1 MNTYEEKIEA
11 RKQRYEELAVK
22 KSAESAALLNKAHKM
37 ASAIPFGQPIL
48 VGHYSEKSDRAY
60 RDKIVN
66 TDHRAYEASKTA
78 DYYKDKA
85 ASVGTGGISSDD
97 PEAVQKL
104 TAKLEKLQKLQERMR
119 LANKAIRKD
128 DRQALK
134 DIGFSEKEIV
144 DLYTP
149 NFLGGLGFASFQLSN
164 NNAEIRRLEKR
175 LKNLQIKQTSAPVTE
190 THENYV
196 YKEEDNRCQFV
207 FNGKPSDTV
216 RTLLKRFSFKWSP
229 SRGAWVRQLTRNGQW
244 AAESVKER
252 IDTVE

>member
-1 MNTYEEKIEA
+1 MNAYEEKIEA

-22 KSAESAALLNKAHKM
+22 KNAESAALLTKAHDL

-48 VGHYSEKSDRAY
+48 IGHHSEKADRAY
-60 RDKIVN
+60 RKRIVS
-66 TDHRAYEASKTA
+66 TDHKAYEASKTA

-97 PEAVQKL
+97 PEAIQKL
-104 TAKLEKLQKLQERMR
+104 TAKLESLQKLQGRMR

-128 DRQALK
+128 DKQALK
-134 DIGFSEKEIV
+134 DIGFSEKEIAA
-144 DLYTP
+144 LYTP

-164 NNAEIRRLEKR
+164 NNAEIHRLEKR
-175 LKNLQIKQTSAPVTE
+175 IKNLQIKQTREPIAEAYEKYT
-190 THENYV
+190 

-207 FNGKPSDTV
+207 FDGKPSDAV
-216 RTLLKRFSFKWSP
+216 RALLKRFSFKWSP